1 MTSEQIKLVAAF
13 LNGEKVAVE
22 LLAACKADNNL
33 LKYVAE
39 LIAVERLISHH
50 ANNDGS
56 DIFISEIK
64 KRVQQLPDE
73 SFVKNTI
80 TQIKHEHSFFHNYRK
95 KIILA
100 FLFTLS
106 LFMAFIYSFN
116 SSNFIPN
123 GEIATVNKVAGAL
136 NIDVKIDTNQIIRQ
150 GKFEL
155 TQGYAELELKNGV
168 RLLMEGPVKLDVK
181 SNKHIIL
188 QQGSLVAKV
197 PATTRDF
204 ILGTPNTEINQG
216 EEFGVHVSQQ
226 GESQIHA
233 LQGEVKTRFI
243 HQKNFEY
250 IQEHQ
255 ARSFDVN
262 HQIQIIKNNPEQF
275 MRALPGKSS
284 KVPEYLHWSFDSQ
297 ISGEYQCN
305 GRGIEGKCYD
315 AVAKSLNQVKPN
327 ELQAKGR
334 FGSAVYLNGV
344 DSWLETEFPGIG
356 GNDPRTVS
364 FWIKVPSDFTSSN
377 GYGILSWGL
386 PHILSAWQI
395 SPNPDV
401 EDGPLGRIRIGTS
414 KAQIIGTTDITDQR
428 WHHVAIV
435 LFGGEQANLSTHVLM
450 YLDGKLEQ
458 SSAKSIAKI
467 FTRLSHPK
475 SKPLVMGRNIAFS
488 NINNKNKARFFRG
501 WLDEVFI
508 FNAAL
513 DQKQIQQLMKFNQLN
528 Q

>member
-1 MTSEQIKLVAAF
+1 MTSEQIKLVAAY

-22 LLAACKADNNL
+22 LLAACKADKAL

-39 LIAVERLISHH
+39 LSAVERLISHH

-56 DIFISEIK
+56 ELFVDEIN
-64 KRVQQLPDE
+64 KRMNQLPDE
-73 SFVKNTI
+73 NFVQNTMK
-80 TQIKHEHSFFHNYRK
+80 QLKYEHSYFHKYRK
-95 KIILA
+95 IFILT
-100 FLFTLS
+100 FLVILS
-106 LFMAFIYSFN
+106 LLTVSIYTFN
-116 SSNFIPN
+116 LSDPLTHD
-123 GEIATVNKVAGAL
+123 EVARVNKVAGAL
-136 NIDVKIDTNQIIRQ
+136 NMDVKIDTNQIIRQ

-155 TQGYAELELKNGV
+155 TQGYVELELKNGV

-181 SNKHIIL
+181 SNKYIIL
-188 QQGSLVAKV
+188 NQGSLVAKV
-197 PATTRDF
+197 PATTHDF

-216 EEFGVHVSQQ
+216 EEFGVHVSQK

-233 LQGEVKTRFI
+233 LQGAVKTRFI

-255 ARSFDVN
+255 ARAFDVN

-297 ISGEYQCN
+297 ISGKYQCN

-315 AVAKSLNQVKPN
+315 AVAKNLNQVKLN
-327 ELQAKGR
+327 ELEAEGK
-334 FGSAVYLNGV
+334 FGSGVYLNGV

-364 FWIKVPSDFTSSN
+364 FWVKVPTDFTPSN

-386 PHILSAWQI
+386 SHIQSAWQI
-395 SPNPDV
+395 SPNPDA
-401 EDGPLGRIRIGTS
+401 EDGPLGRIRIGTN
-414 KAQIIGTTDITDQR
+414 KAQIIGTTNITDQR

-488 NINNKNKARFFRG
+488 KINNNKARFFRG

-513 DQKQIQQLMKFNQLN
+513 EQEQIHQLMEFNQLN